1 MKCDKCGVTD
11 NGTGDWAH
19 VCGPVKV
26 KKSGMNEQIQ
36 ELAEQASHQSPDGYA
51 VTIPYSKDFAKK
63 FAELIVKECA
73 NVGERYADGNYEVY
87 NQIMA
92 HFGLEEE

>member
-1 MKCDKCGVTD
+1 
-11 NGTGDWAH
+11 
-19 VCGPVKV
+19 
-26 KKSGMNEQIQ
+26 MNERIL
-36 ELAEQASHQSPDGYA
+36 ELAEQALKSSMVHDGVYRPEGYNNA
-51 VTIPYSKDFAKK
+51 VSKEFADK
-63 FAELIVKECA
+63 FAELIVRECA